1 MGPLGMI
8 TRRKYRVVVHGL
20 YTFCAKLPGLLG
32 NERWDVRHC
41 TYGPVGLATLTNDLR
56 RCDLAYTWGGR
67 ISFGK
72 FLWAARCMGKKNIVQ
87 LWCGSDVL
95 FAQKQLATRKPE
107 PWIADK
113 IHWAV
118 SPTLAEEVRALGLR
132 CEYVQASFVD
142 LVPTVTP
149 LPEKFSVLTYMPS
162 VAKGKLYGLDLML
175 AVAHQLPSV
184 EFNLVGV
191 EEKQVPNAPR
201 NFKVHGRMPIAPFLE
216 RASVVWR
223 PVRHDGGISFMVL
236 EALAH
241 GRHVLYSN
249 PFVACTQVKDADAA
263 RAGIEKLLA
272 LHNAG
277 KLEINE
283 AGVEAVRR
291 SYTSDAVRADLLRR
305 FEEIITKPRHARPS
319 RVLPFVRR
327 SSSRVNASDSND

>member
-1 MGPLGMI
+1 MMA
-8 TRRKYRVVVHGL
+8 RRPYRVVVHGL
-20 YTFCAKLPGLLG
+20 YTFCAKLPALLG

-72 FLWAARCMGKKNIVQ
+72 FLWAARCLGKKKIVQ

-95 FAQKQLATRKPE
+95 FAQKQRMTQKPE

-118 SPTLAEEVRALGLR
+118 SPALAEEVRALGLR

-142 LVPTVTP
+142 AVPTIAP
-149 LPEKFSVLTYMPS
+149 LPKKFSVLTYMPS
-162 VAKGKLYGLDLML
+162 VTKGKLYGLDLML
-175 AVAHQLPSV
+175 EVAHQLPGV

-201 NFKVHGRMPIAPFLE
+201 NFKVHARMPMGPFLE
-216 RASVVWR
+216 RATVVWR

-249 PFVACTQVKDADAA
+249 PFVACTQVRDAAAA
-263 RAGIEKLLA
+263 RAEIEKLLA
-272 LHNAG
+272 LHNTG
-277 KLEINE
+277 KLKLNQAGIE
-283 AGVEAVRR
+283 AIAR
-291 SYTSDAVRADLLRR
+291 SYTSDKVRADLLKR
-305 FEEIITKPRHARPS
+305 FEEIITTPRNVRP
-319 RVLPFVRR
+319 RTAFPLLRR
-327 SSSRVNASDSND
+327 DSSPLNAADSND